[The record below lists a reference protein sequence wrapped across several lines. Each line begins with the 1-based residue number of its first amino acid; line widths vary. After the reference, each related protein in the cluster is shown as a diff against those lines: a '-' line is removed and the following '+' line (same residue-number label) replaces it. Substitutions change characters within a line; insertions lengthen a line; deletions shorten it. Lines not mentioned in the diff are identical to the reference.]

1 MAKKNEDKI
10 LKLSKPYAFE
20 EHTYQELDFSGLD
33 DITVEDMIQATDFLT
48 NNNRVSVIQESDL
61 QYCLYIASNAT
72 KIPYEFFMK
81 LRPRD
86 AMKVK
91 NKVRTAFFGE
101 E

>member
-1 MAKKNEDKI
+1 MAKKNDDNI

-20 EHTYQELDFSGLD
+20 EHTYQELDFSRLD

-48 NNNRVSVIQESDL
+48 NNNRVAVIQESDL

-72 KIPYEFFMK
+72 KIPYEFFMQ

-91 NKVRTAFFGE
+91 NMVRRAFFGE